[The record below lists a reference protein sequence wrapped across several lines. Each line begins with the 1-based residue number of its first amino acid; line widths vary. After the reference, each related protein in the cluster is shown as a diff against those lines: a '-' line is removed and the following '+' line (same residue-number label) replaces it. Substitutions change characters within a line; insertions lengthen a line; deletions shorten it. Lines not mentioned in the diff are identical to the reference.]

1 METTDFNS
9 NPIPNPNLNPPPRVT
24 RGLNKKFNLGA
35 TDNIVLNDYSNL
47 RHIQTIEK
55 RIEQLKAKKDI
66 KKNNGSPK
74 LVIQSHYF
82 SDNNNKS
89 PSVDEKKKIAPP
101 PNVNVN
107 EKEKEKMAPPNVNDN
122 NEYLYETNYSDY
134 TLDIPIR
141 TFPPNLTGSKRRL
154 SKFDIQYGGYGNV
167 AEDRYINAFEEQE
180 KIACSI
186 HPPFRVVAE
195 EKKSTSSPPK
205 IVVNDNEFGRLK
217 AKEADKEKEKIATPV
232 TSSRVVV
239 EEKKSKSASS
249 PPKIVIHDNEI
260 GRFNVKEIDKDR
272 DRDGVSDN
280 LKKKLQYA
288 AKELE
293 LSSREREMVTE
304 KLNEARLIENGL
316 RMQVKEIGKERD
328 DFAQFVAKQAEKID
342 ELQRAHETNVNELAK
357 KHNEEIAILK
367 GQCEKL
373 TKENE
378 ELKKSS
384 NPNPNPK
391 KDTSRMAVLPYAYNL
406 YHALGFED
414 VPESTNDIE
423 KNKELSALISSK
435 LRKILLVHHPDR
447 PNRPPHSNEVCAW
460 VVNVQG
466 ILLDF
471 RKRRLYDSVIAERY
485 FPEGYDNTPR
495 SVAEFS
501 TSRLYVPHGGVFN
514 TDFCALNEFIS
525 GVLRVYTPYNEEFLA
540 GADLLPP
547 KPKQSLMYSN
557 SILNRKA

>member
-1 METTDFNS
+1 METS
-9 NPIPNPNLNPPPRVT
+9 NPNHNLNSKSYIFHEYYPHHNPAPAPRVT
-24 RGLNKKFNLGA
+24 RGLNKKLNLGV

-47 RHIQTIEK
+47 RHMQTIEK

-74 LVIQSHYF
+74 LVIRSHYF
-82 SDNNNKS
+82 SEDNQS
-89 PSVDEKKKIAPP
+89 PS
-101 PNVNVN
+101 VN
-107 EKEKEKMAPPNVNDN
+107 EKEKIVPP
-122 NEYLYETNYSDY
+122 
-134 TLDIPIR
+134 
-141 TFPPNLTGSKRRL
+141 
-154 SKFDIQYGGYGNV
+154 
-167 AEDRYINAFEEQE
+167 
-180 KIACSI
+180 
-186 HPPFRVVAE
+186 
-195 EKKSTSSPPK
+195 SPPK
-205 IVVNDNEFGRLK
+205 TNQAISVSAKVVYEVANEPQVLSNTKNTPSPSRIIVDGNEFDNGVGSVIVV
-217 AKEADKEKEKIATPV
+217 DKEKEKITTPI
-232 TSSRVVV
+232 V
-239 EEKKSKSASS
+239 EEKKSKSASTL
-249 PPKIVIHDNEI
+249 PKIVIRDNES
-260 GRFNVKEIDKDR
+260 GRTHVKVVDKDR
-272 DRDGVSDN
+272 DRDDVSDN

-293 LSSREREMVTE
+293 LSSREREMISE

-316 RMQVKEIGKERD
+316 RMHVKELGKERD
-328 DFAQFVAKQAEKID
+328 EFAMFASQQTEKIN
-342 ELQRAHETNVNELAK
+342 ELQRAHEANVNELAK
-357 KHNEEIAILK
+357 KHNEAIAILK